1 MAFRILS
8 EEQLLLLTDK
18 QQKQYEKE
26 LDIYKKRV
34 AFVEQLEKFE
44 NADFKPYTPKLSKIS
59 VADKIEIKEFHR
71 QEYKA
76 HLHETIRK
84 PDLHVKPVEINKPSI
99 AELPGVIVQPV
110 KVAPVRIENKQ
121 PILPIVSKPVAT
133 DIHIRIARAIK
144 PDLPVHAKP
153 KLTLTSF
160 KQPNKSPIDLPVVGK
175 PKLTVAS
182 FKQPNKS
189 PIDLPVVGK
198 PIVRSIL
205 STQGYKLIARKT
217 PKDLPNITSPNI
229 AVPTFIEQKKE
240 ISGLPEVVL
249 AVPAI
254 KPFNKPEHNT
264 AELPAFPKLEIALK
278 PIRIERASMR
288 QLPQTGSA
296 IVSVKPFA
304 RPEIPMSSLP
314 IVASPN
320 VAAASF
326 QPPKIDKVTLPSMV
340 IKPPVPKEIRPI
352 QLEVNTVT
360 APQVPVIAVKP
371 FTKLENKYA
380 GVPKFDK
387 TIIPDTRE
395 ALEKFL
401 SASNDKTELMA
412 GQNV

>member
-44 NADFKPYTPKLSKIS
+44 NADFKPYTPKLSKIT
-59 VADKIEIKEFHR
+59 VTDKIEIKEFHR

-133 DIHIRIARAIK
+133 DIHIRIAKAIK
-144 PDLPVHAKP
+144 PDLPVHA
-153 KLTLTSF
+153 
-160 KQPNKSPIDLPVVGK
+160 K

-254 KPFNKPEHNT
+254 KPFNKPEHNIS
-264 AELPAFPKLEIALK
+264 ELPAFPKSEIALK

-288 QLPQTGSA
+288 QLPQTRSA
-296 IVSVKPFA
+296 NVSVKPYSK
-304 RPEIPMSSLP
+304 PEIPMSSLP

-326 QPPKIDKVTLPSMV
+326 QPPKTDKVTLPSMV